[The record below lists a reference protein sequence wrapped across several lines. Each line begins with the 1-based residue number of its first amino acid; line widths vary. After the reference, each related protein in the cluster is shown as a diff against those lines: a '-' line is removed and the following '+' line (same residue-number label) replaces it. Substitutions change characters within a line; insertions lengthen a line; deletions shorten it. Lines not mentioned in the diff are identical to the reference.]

1 VREKWRHF
9 GRPED
14 KCPEGIRMDKDLRKT
29 GENKSDSTPLG
40 VVIEEVIQSIETV
53 DRKIAEFFAI
63 HGTDLQIV
71 RETQPNFRRGK

>member
-1 VREKWRHF
+1 
-9 GRPED
+9 
-14 KCPEGIRMDKDLRKT
+14 MDKDLRKT